1 MDSIRHMTHM
11 WEEDDMG
18 LQKRDGDVPGVV
30 GLAQELDQ
38 L

>member
-1 MDSIRHMTHM
+1 M
-11 WEEDDMG
+11 WEENNMG
-18 LQKRDGDVPGVV
+18 LQKRDGDVPGIV